1 MTQHYLLQAL
11 FMRSLHLVVLWR
23 QLPFMKNSKCATP
36 SRSVTVL
43 SCSFF
48 GAPDPIRR
56 WMEFLKLIGYTE
68 LLLLFSIV
76 FAHSSQYLSI
86 SAIPS
91 PTSNKASFV
100 AGWSQSLHTLG
111 LFERL

>member
-11 FMRSLHLVVLWR
+11 FTRSLHLVVLWR
-23 QLPFMKNSKCATP
+23 QLPFMKNSKCAAP

-56 WMEFLKLIGYTE
+56 WMEFLKLIWLYRAPVAVLNSLCALITISFYYRDPVAHVKQGVFCCRLVAIFAY
-68 LLLLFSIV
+68 SGIV
-76 FAHSSQYLSI
+76 
-86 SAIPS
+86 
-91 PTSNKASFV
+91 
-100 AGWSQSLHTLG
+100 
-111 LFERL
+111 